1 MLYSQTLAEQ
11 RKAVPDNS
19 KVRPH
24 YVRLTN
30 CFGKDRIPKPDL
42 AEVRGLELVSP
53 ALREN
58 MYLFCYTERV
68 RFELTVTFPPRWF
81 SRPVHSTALASLPI
95 ILSNFCFSPS
105 GD

>member
-1 MLYSQTLAEQ
+1 MIIIQGGKGWLWVWEVLMLYSQTLAEQ

-58 MYLFCYTERV
+58 MYLLFYSGH
-68 RFELTVTFPPRWF
+68 P
-81 SRPVHSTALASLPI
+81 SLEP
-95 ILSNFCFSPS
+95 
-105 GD
+105 